1 MAEAESKLRAAAEGY
16 NPWLLDASNPETVC
30 IEEVGG
36 TDLPEH
42 VRTAAAAEG
51 IRGIAFVPLM
61 AQGRLAGN
69 FVAYYDAPHAFPRE
83 EIIVARNLA
92 RQLGFAIERMLVEQ
106 ARQGAEHSLRQLSEK
121 LESEVERRTRER
133 DRIWMVSEDLLGVST
148 FDGHFISIN
157 PAWTSLLGWSEAEI
171 KAMHVSALRHPEDEV
186 HSTAA
191 RSRLASGVSTARVEN
206 RFRHK
211 DGSWRWIH
219 WTMTAEDGF
228 IYVSGRNTTTEHEA
242 AAALA
247 RAQQQS
253 AHSHKM
259 EALGQLTGGVAHD
272 FNNLLMIVS
281 GHAQILAR
289 RLSSRRTCAP

>member
-1 MAEAESKLRAAAEGY
+1 
-16 NPWLLDASNPETVC
+16 
-30 IEEVGG
+30 
-36 TDLPEH
+36 
-42 VRTAAAAEG
+42 
-51 IRGIAFVPLM
+51 M

-106 ARQGAEHSLRQLSEK
+106 ARQGTEHSLRQLSEK

-157 PAWTSLLGWSEAEI
+157 PAWTRLLGGSEAEI

-253 AHSHKM
+253 AHSQKM